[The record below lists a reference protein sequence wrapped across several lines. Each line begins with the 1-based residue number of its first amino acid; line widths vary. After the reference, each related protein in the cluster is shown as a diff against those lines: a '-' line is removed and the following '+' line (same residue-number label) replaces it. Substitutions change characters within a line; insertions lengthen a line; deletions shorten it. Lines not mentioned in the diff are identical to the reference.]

1 MKIVYIT
8 SRGGT
13 VPVRK
18 VYMDSLGADYQYVD
32 HRLRWHDVP
41 TPAWKKYLSWIVC
54 AFTFPNRK
62 KYDIFISSGQ
72 HYMPVLMKK
81 MGLLRKNQ
89 KVACYQGNETLFFL
103 KAGKYGKYTAK
114 ALRWQLKQYDAH
126 ICLSQLQAQLLNE
139 VIGAQA
145 SVYCN
150 FNGVEA
156 DRLAYL
162 QFLQPALEKP
172 SILFIGNLYAGWRLW
187 YKGIDLLLSVY
198 QKLRQDFPDLQLT
211 IVGEVEEQ
219 VKAELTKDFPED
231 LLHQIT
237 FAGKVKNLKP
247 YIEKSAVYL
256 HLARG
261 EAFGSAIIEAMAG
274 GLIPVVS
281 EWTGAKEAV
290 VKVDTGLVVPL
301 QVESAYEKIKQV
313 LLWPSQKKEE
323 ISKNARKVILE
334 DYTIDRALQRIHEV
348 ITTIGKQ

>member
-1 MKIVYIT
+1 M
-8 SRGGT
+8 
-13 VPVRK
+13 PVRK
-18 VYMDSLGADYQYVD
+18 IYMDSLEADYQYVD

-41 TPAWKKYLSWIVC
+41 APAWKKYLSWIVC
-54 AFTFPNRK
+54 ALTFPNRK

-72 HYMPVLMKK
+72 HYMPILMKK
-81 MGLLRKNQ
+81 LGLLRKNQ
-89 KVACYQGNETLFFL
+89 KVVCYQGNETLFFL
-103 KAGKYGKYTAK
+103 KAGRYGKYITK
-114 ALRWQLKQYDAH
+114 ALTWQLKQYDAH

-162 QFLQPALEKP
+162 QHLQPALEKP

-211 IVGEVEEQ
+211 IVGEVGEQ
-219 VKAELTKDFPED
+219 VMAELSKNFPDE

-237 FAGKVKNLKP
+237 FTGKVNNLKP
-247 YIEKSAVYL
+247 YIEQSAIYL

-261 EAFGSAIIEAMAG
+261 EAFGSAVIEAMAG

-290 VKVDTGLVVPL
+290 EKVDAALVVPL
-301 QVESAYEKIKQV
+301 EVETTCEKVKQI

-323 ISKNARKVILE
+323 ISRNARSVVLE
-334 DYTIDRALQRIHEV
+334 NYTIDKAVQRIQEI
-348 ITTIGKQ
+348 ITNIGKE